1 MLLICS
7 YALSLYIVQ
16 QAAAPAARMIA
27 ADAATSAFPISELFT
42 NPEFDPYSDRQ
53 TPPRLQEPHG

>member
-27 ADAATSAFPISELFT
+27 ADAATSAFFIRATDKSL
-42 NPEFDPYSDRQ
+42 
-53 TPPRLQEPHG
+53 LHGTHLCE